1 MKTLLS
7 ERKLLKSF
15 SRVSYFR
22 ERKFRKREKQ
32 IFLKNKLAKT
42 VQKDI
47 RNFRDSKVIV
57 IIIKIIILWKK
68 SMNSFFCN
76 VLIFRRTRPQIF
88 FKIDVLKNFANFTG
102 KHLCGSL
109 FSIKLQSLRSANLL
123 KMGSNIVTFLWNWWS
138 FFMNSFFYGTPPVAA
153 PLVFVTQQRNFQCY
167 NDNFGL

>member
-57 IIIKIIILWKK
+57 IIIKIIIL
-68 SMNSFFCN
+68 
-76 VLIFRRTRPQIF
+76 
-88 FKIDVLKNFANFTG
+88 
-102 KHLCGSL
+102 
-109 FSIKLQSLRSANLL
+109 
-123 KMGSNIVTFLWNWWS
+123 
-138 FFMNSFFYGTPPVAA
+138 
-153 PLVFVTQQRNFQCY
+153 
-167 NDNFGL
+167 